1 MERNSID
8 LTVIDN
14 KITNINEII
23 SILNSN
29 YPDKMGQINYFKTLK
44 NRITS
49 SDFDNKEEVIE
60 ILNSKIIESTLALQ
74 DHISNKE
81 VLSILKDISTNFTKL
96 GFVSTSAN
104 DNDSNQYIDYI
115 TYINDYG
122 EIEMIPCVSE
132 YVVYNFIKEMA
143 NTLVNMNAKEFFDYF
158 TKYISKSLNF
168 QSPEDLKKDLETRKQ
183 ACVFDA
189 EIEKLELEEVESY
202 KRTYGITSEINVTID
217 EAGERIYRIKDGIIK
232 FKTVGTNREMQVLK
246 PPTLKVEDEYA
257 SLLSEL
263 DDDPL
268 EVEHPETVSVATYKD
283 SFDSLETIT
292 YDTFNN
298 TRLKEIIAKRDV
310 YDIELTY
317 EEQHELNVYIKYLL
331 THMQDTITSLKEVD
345 EQIHLFRDV
354 MEAKRGTKASY
365 VDTFEAIKS
374 GLAKENELDDLEK
387 TFTEKYLKCK
397 EKMQELKIGNN
408 LEKKLELKDNSGL
421 ATIIVLMELITLAMF
436 IMMFLRLDI

>member
-1 MERNSID
+1 
-8 LTVIDN
+8 
-14 KITNINEII
+14 
-23 SILNSN
+23 
-29 YPDKMGQINYFKTLK
+29 
-44 NRITS
+44 
-49 SDFDNKEEVIE
+49 
-60 ILNSKIIESTLALQ
+60 
-74 DHISNKE
+74 
-81 VLSILKDISTNFTKL
+81 
-96 GFVSTSAN
+96 
-104 DNDSNQYIDYI
+104 
-115 TYINDYG
+115 
-122 EIEMIPCVSE
+122 
-132 YVVYNFIKEMA
+132 
-143 NTLVNMNAKEFFDYF
+143 
-158 TKYISKSLNF
+158 
-168 QSPEDLKKDLETRKQ
+168 
-183 ACVFDA
+183 
-189 EIEKLELEEVESY
+189 
-202 KRTYGITSEINVTID
+202 
-217 EAGERIYRIKDGIIK
+217 
-232 FKTVGTNREMQVLK
+232 MQVLK

-331 THMQDTITSLKEVD
+331 THMQDTITGLKEVD

>member
-1 MERNSID
+1 
-8 LTVIDN
+8 
-14 KITNINEII
+14 
-23 SILNSN
+23 
-29 YPDKMGQINYFKTLK
+29 
-44 NRITS
+44 
-49 SDFDNKEEVIE
+49 
-60 ILNSKIIESTLALQ
+60 
-74 DHISNKE
+74 
-81 VLSILKDISTNFTKL
+81 
-96 GFVSTSAN
+96 
-104 DNDSNQYIDYI
+104 
-115 TYINDYG
+115 
-122 EIEMIPCVSE
+122 
-132 YVVYNFIKEMA
+132 
-143 NTLVNMNAKEFFDYF
+143 
-158 TKYISKSLNF
+158 
-168 QSPEDLKKDLETRKQ
+168 
-183 ACVFDA
+183 
-189 EIEKLELEEVESY
+189 
-202 KRTYGITSEINVTID
+202 
-217 EAGERIYRIKDGIIK
+217 
-232 FKTVGTNREMQVLK
+232 MQVLK

>member
-81 VLSILKDISTNFTKL
+81 ALSILKDISTNFTKL

-168 QSPEDLKKDLETRKQ
+168 QSPEDLKKT
-183 ACVFDA
+183 
-189 EIEKLELEEVESY
+189 
-202 KRTYGITSEINVTID
+202 
-217 EAGERIYRIKDGIIK
+217 
-232 FKTVGTNREMQVLK
+232 
-246 PPTLKVEDEYA
+246 
-257 SLLSEL
+257 
-263 DDDPL
+263 
-268 EVEHPETVSVATYKD
+268 
-283 SFDSLETIT
+283 
-292 YDTFNN
+292 
-298 TRLKEIIAKRDV
+298 
-310 YDIELTY
+310 
-317 EEQHELNVYIKYLL
+317 
-331 THMQDTITSLKEVD
+331 
-345 EQIHLFRDV
+345 
-354 MEAKRGTKASY
+354 
-365 VDTFEAIKS
+365 
-374 GLAKENELDDLEK
+374 
-387 TFTEKYLKCK
+387 
-397 EKMQELKIGNN
+397 
-408 LEKKLELKDNSGL
+408 
-421 ATIIVLMELITLAMF
+421 
-436 IMMFLRLDI
+436 